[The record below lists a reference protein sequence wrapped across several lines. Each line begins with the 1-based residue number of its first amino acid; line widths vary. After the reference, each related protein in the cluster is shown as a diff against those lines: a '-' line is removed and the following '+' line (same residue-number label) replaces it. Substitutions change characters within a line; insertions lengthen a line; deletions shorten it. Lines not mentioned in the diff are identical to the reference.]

1 MNRATRPSGGAH
13 WWNRCAAA
21 AVLAVLAACGG
32 GGGSSGTGVAPSIT
46 AQPADIG
53 VTAGQTATFAVMARG
68 STPLSY
74 QWQRNGSPIPG
85 ATAADHTTPATA
97 AADDGAQFTVVVSN
111 NQGSVT
117 SAAAR
122 LSVAPALAP
131 VLTTPPVSLSVVQ
144 PATATFSV
152 TATGSA
158 PLLYQW
164 VRNGTPI
171 AGATGSS
178 FTTAA
183 TSTAADNGALYSV
196 RVFNAAGDALS
207 DEVLLTVTAALAA
220 PAIVAQ
226 PASVAVV
233 SGEVA
238 SFAVEATGTA
248 PLNYQWFRNGTAITG
263 ATGASHTT
271 AATNDA
277 DNGAAYSVVVGNAT
291 STSITSTPA
300 VLTVVPTITPAAIA
314 AHPADLSVIAGQT
327 ASFSVVATGTAPL
340 SYQWRKNGTAI
351 AGANGAAYT
360 TPATMLADSGT
371 LFSVVVGNAGAA
383 LATSTNATLTVTSA
397 IVAPA
402 ITTPPADVT
411 VSLGQT
417 ASFSVAVTG
426 SAPFSY
432 QWRRNGV
439 AIAGATAASYSTL
452 ASVLADDGALF
463 SVMVGNAG
471 SATATSSGARL
482 TVTSEWVGIREDGAI
497 GTVHDGAL
505 AVASDRSGN
514 IVIGGRTGGLFEP
527 PGGPRATNPFLA
539 KYSASGV
546 LLWARQVFDHG
557 SLGGDYA
564 IRGVG
569 TDAAGNI
576 YGVGDTV
583 GALPGNVNAGGRDV
597 IVVKYDPAGN
607 VVWLRQFGSTNN
619 DWGNAIAVDANG
631 NSFIVGDTLGQLPD
645 QDANRGY
652 DFYIARFDA
661 QGNRQWIRESG
672 TASTGHTDAANSVA
686 IDAAGNAYMAGVV
699 GNTYGTSPRLN
710 TATDAYVAKY
720 DSSGNQ
726 LWFSRI
732 AGEGSEIAYA
742 VAASVDGSA
751 IYLAGQTVSDFDLP
765 GYPRKPIACCTS
777 YDAFV
782 ARLDGAGTIV
792 WASNLSSQTLEGPR
806 HFADEA
812 RGITTNAD
820 GSQVYVT
827 GFTLGTMPG
836 ATSKGLQDIFVARY
850 EGNGTRTWVQQF
862 GGALATGSTHP
873 DAGYGITLDPSGNVF
888 VAGEVIGDLGTPN
901 PNRNHID
908 WFVMKLRPADGTAY

>member
-1 MNRATRPSGGAH
+1 MNRATEPSSAEH
-13 WWNRCAAA
+13 WWSRGAAA

-32 GGGSSGTGVAPSIT
+32 GGGGGGSTIVAPSIT
-46 AQPADIG
+46 AQPADVG
-53 VTAGQTATFAVMARG
+53 VTAGQTATFAFTARG
-68 STPLSY
+68 SAPLSY
-74 QWQRNGSPIPG
+74 QWQRNGSPIAG

-97 AADDGAQFTVVVSN
+97 ASDDGAQFAVVVSN
-111 NQGSVT
+111 SAGSVT

-122 LSVAPALAP
+122 LSVAAALTPVITAP
-131 VLTTPPVSLSVVQ
+131 PLSLSVVQ

-158 PLLYQW
+158 PLMYQW

-171 AGATGSS
+171 AGATASS
-178 FTTAA
+178 FTTSA

-207 DEVLLTVTAALAA
+207 DEVLLTVTAAPTA
-220 PAIVAQ
+220 PAIVVD
-226 PASVAVV
+226 PVSVAVA

-238 SFAVEATGTA
+238 SFAVEASGTA
-248 PLNYQWFRNGTAITG
+248 PFTYQWFRNGAPITG

-271 AATNDA
+271 AATTDT
-277 DNGAAYSVVVGNAT
+277 DNGAVYTVVVSNVTPT
-291 STSITSTPA
+291 SVTSAPA
-300 VLTVVPTITPAAIA
+300 LLTVVPAITPAAITTQ
-314 AHPADLSVIAGQT
+314 PAGLSVIAGQT
-327 ASFSVVATGTAPL
+327 ASFNVVATGTAPL

-360 TPATMLADSGT
+360 TPATVLADSGA
-371 LFSVVVGNAGAA
+371 LFSVVVGNAGATV
-383 LATSTNATLTVTSA
+383 ATSANAALTVTTA
-397 IVAPA
+397 IIAPT
-402 ITTPPADVT
+402 ILTPPADVT
-411 VSLGQT
+411 VSVGQS

-426 SAPFSY
+426 SAPFTY

-439 AIAGATAASYSTL
+439 AIVGATAASYTTL

-463 SVMVGNAG
+463 SVVVGNA
-471 SATATSSGARL
+471 SAATATSSSARL
-482 TVTSEWVGIREDGAI
+482 TVTADWVGIREDGAI
-497 GTVHDGAL
+497 GTVHDGAF

-514 IVIGGRTGGLFEP
+514 IVIGGHTGGLFEP
-527 PGGPRATNPFLA
+527 PGSPRANNPFIA

-569 TDAAGNI
+569 TDVAGNV

-583 GALPGNVNAGGRDV
+583 GALPGNINSGGRDV

-619 DWGNAIAVDANG
+619 DWGNAIAVDAAG
-631 NSFIVGDTLGQLPD
+631 NSFIVGDTLGQLPG

-661 QGNRQWIRESG
+661 DGNRQWIRESG
-672 TASTGHTDAANSVA
+672 TGSSGHTDAANGVA

-699 GNTYGTSPRLN
+699 GGTYGASPSLN
-710 TATDAYVAKY
+710 RGGDAYVAKY
-720 DSSGNQ
+720 DSTGTQ
-726 LWFSRI
+726 LWFSRVSGQHGD
-732 AGEGSEIAYA
+732 AAFA
-742 VAASVDGSA
+742 VAVSADGQA
-751 IYLAGQTVSDFDLP
+751 IYLAGQTNSNFDLP
-765 GYPRKPIACCTS
+765 GYPTLAIPCCAHD
-777 YDAFV
+777 DAFV
-782 ARLDGAGTIV
+782 ARLDGAGAIV
-792 WASNLSSQTLEGPR
+792 WATNLSSQTLSGPR
-806 HFADEA
+806 YFRDEA

-836 ATSKGLQDIFVARY
+836 TTSKGGQDIFVARY
-850 EGNGTRTWVQQF
+850 EGNGTRSWVQQF
-862 GGALATGSTHP
+862 GGALGSSIT

-888 VAGEVIGDLGTPN
+888 VAGEVIGDFGTPN
-901 PNRNHID
+901 PNRGHVD
-908 WFVMKLRPADGTAY
+908 WFVMKLRPADGTSY